1 VFSAAKKTFLQESSN
16 ETCMFAQS
24 IYQRRL
30 SMKRITLSLVVVCL
44 MLSVLLTLG
53 PASVALAGV
62 PQNTDVP
69 DRPTGTQH
77 VTGATASDQPAQPPS
92 VANPAAPDSPPAG
105 HLMPRAAQA
114 VVSAPIGYGYTG
126 SVQHFTVP
134 CGVTQIDIDAY
145 GGQGGGS

>member
-92 VANPAAPDSPPAG
+92 VANPAA
-105 HLMPRAAQA
+105 QA